1 MSYKNRYTVRSIHPP
16 HNQDLETWSVI
27 KFDRDHEAE
36 GTYIVSKIYSPSS
49 PSGSLLLCDCFA
61 SNKETCR
68 HRQMIKIFKDHN
80 AINSGRTYDFDK
92 KLWFEA
98 LGFEV

>member
-1 MSYKNRYTVRSIHPP
+1 MSYKHRYTVRSIKPP
-16 HNQDLETWSVI
+16 HNKDLETWSVI
-27 KFDRDHEAE
+27 KLTHDHEHE
-36 GTYIVSKIYSPSS
+36 GTYIVSKIYSPTS

-68 HRQMIKIFKDHN
+68 HRQMVKVFQDNN
-80 AINSGRTYDFDK
+80 AIDSGKTFNFDK
-92 KLWFEA
+92 SLWFEA